1 MIYYFDFLDIVSY
14 ISVIFPKIKSFMIFW
29 FFDNFQLKFYVGG
42 VWKSVEFVSY
52 STHSS
57 HITRFWSKILT
68 GQTRLSGFDAKKKVF
83 AVLFFILGKI
93 IFIELVL
100 SKISLQNN
108 KFYCMKKCTQNYS
121 CFCCLNYVLNTIC
134 LCLDPEA
141 SNRYRISEKSSF
153 CL

>member
-1 MIYYFDFLDIVSY
+1 MIYCFDFLDIVSY

-29 FFDNFQLKFYVGG
+29 FFDNFQLKFMWGECGNQWNSCRIPLTVAISLDLGRKFWVPKHVYQDLMRK
-42 VWKSVEFVSY
+42 KSFF
-52 STHSS
+52 
-57 HITRFWSKILT
+57 RFY
-68 GQTRLSGFDAKKKVF
+68 
-83 AVLFFILGKI
+83 FILGKI

-108 KFYCMKKCTQNYS
+108 KFYCMKKFTQNYS

-141 SNRYRISEKSSF
+141 SSRYRISEKSSF

>member
-57 HITRFWSKILT
+57 HITRFRSKIPSA
-68 GQTRLSGFDAKKKVF
+68 QTRLSGFDAKKKVF
-83 AVLFFILGKI
+83 SGKI
-93 IFIELVL
+93 LFWGRSSSLNL
-100 SKISLQNN
+100 SYPKFRSKIINSIVWKNLH
-108 KFYCMKKCTQNYS
+108 KIFHVFAVWTMFWTQS
-121 CFCCLNYVLNTIC
+121 VCV
-134 LCLDPEA
+134 
-141 SNRYRISEKSSF
+141 
-153 CL
+153 